1 MNKRLTSLYIT
12 GLNSLSSLSWRNIF
26 LLSDGLSWLLFD
38 LFGYRK
44 KVILN
49 NLRNSFPEKPES
61 EIASIAKE
69 FYKHFTDLIL
79 ETIKFR
85 TASPDVIRDRLQG
98 DISIVHDLYE
108 QNKSIVF
115 LMAHRGNWELANLFS
130 SLCFSHDC
138 IVVYHSVRN
147 KGFDKWMLKLRT
159 RFGAKLVPMDQILP
173 ELQKPREK
181 PFVVVLVND
190 QSPNPKT
197 AYWTKFLNQ
206 DTGIFRGVETIARR
220 MNLTVL
226 YAEFSKVE
234 GRRGYYHVEITPI
247 TDCPKELPP
256 NAILEKQVRIL
267 EKDIRRQPA
276 NWLWSHRRWKHRKPV
291 AENDKIS

>member
-1 MNKRLTSLYIT
+1 MNKWLTTLYIT
-12 GLNSLSSLSWRNIF
+12 GLNSLSSLSWKNTF

-38 LFGYRK
+38 MFGYRK
-44 KVILN
+44 KVILG
-49 NLRNSFPEKPES
+49 NLRNSFPDKTES
-61 EIASIAKE
+61 EIAVVAKD

-147 KGFDKWMLKLRT
+147 KGFDKWMLELRT
-159 RFGAKLVPMDQILP
+159 RFGAKLVPMDMILP
-173 ELQKPREK
+173 ELQKPRDK

-197 AYWTKFLNQ
+197 AYWTTFLNQ

-256 NAILEKQVRIL
+256 NEILEKQVRIL

-276 NWLWSHRRWKHRKPV
+276 NWLWSHRRWKHCKPV
-291 AENDKIS
+291 AEKSKVS

>member
-1 MNKRLTSLYIT
+1 MNERLTSLYIT
-12 GLNSLSSLSWRNIF
+12 CLNSLSSLSWRSIF
-26 LLSDGLSWLLFD
+26 LLSDGLRWVLFD
-38 LFGYRK
+38 LIGYRK
-44 KVILN
+44 KVIMA
-49 NLRNSFPEKPES
+49 NLRNSFPEKSES
-61 EIASIAKE
+61 EIATVARG
-69 FYKHFTDLIL
+69 FYKHFTDIIF

-130 SLCFSHDC
+130 SLSFSHDC
-138 IVVYHSVRN
+138 IVVYHSVSN
-147 KGFDKWMLKLRT
+147 KGFDKWMFNLRT
-159 RFGAKLVPMDQILP
+159 RFGAQLVPMDQILP
-173 ELQKPREK
+173 ELQKPRVK

-197 AYWTKFLNQ
+197 AYWTTFLNQ
-206 DTGIFRGVETIARR
+206 ETGIFRGVETIARR
-220 MNLTVL
+220 MNLAVL

-247 TDCPKELPP
+247 TDCPKELPS

-267 EKDIRRQPA
+267 EKDIRRQPE

-291 AENDKIS
+291 A

>member
-1 MNKRLTSLYIT
+1 MNKWLTTLYIS
-12 GLNSLSSLSWRNIF
+12 GLNSLSKLSWKNIF
-26 LLSDGLSWLLFD
+26 LVSDGLSWLLFD
-38 LFGYRK
+38 LIGYRK
-44 KVILN
+44 KVILT
-49 NLRNSFPEKPES
+49 NLRRSFPEKSET
-61 EIASIAKE
+61 EIAVIAKE
-69 FYKHFTDLIL
+69 FYLHFTDLIL

-98 DISIVHDLYE
+98 DISIVHDLYD
-108 QNKSIVF
+108 QNKSAVF

-138 IVVYHSVRN
+138 IVVYHQVRN
-147 KGFDKWMLKLRT
+147 KGFDKWMLDLRT
-159 RFGAKLVPMDQILP
+159 RFGAKLVPMDMILP

-197 AYWTKFLNQ
+197 AYWTTFLNQ

-267 EKDIRRQPA
+267 EKDIRAQPA
-276 NWLWSHRRWKHRKPV
+276 NWLWSHRRWKHSKPV
-291 AENDKIS
+291 AVTSKVS